1 MPSSFGAVDIP
12 ILAKLTWDLHNQ
24 CLALSKDG
32 PDGFKRLVTELG
44 SLQGTLR
51 TFGGDSES
59 NLSLFEKMDED
70 RKQTLQRSLSA
81 CFKTLHGLK
90 ELLARF
96 QGVEI
101 GDGHSLWRRIKWVT
115 QRTHV
120 EDIRSKIMVHTC
132 NLGLCISSIGNDSLV
147 RIENSMALA
156 MEEDEEIIFST
167 EPSPVRETDSI
178 VSPMTPDAVELP
190 ANDENYSPQPV
201 RTKVAELADTRIS
214 IDSASDFKH
223 ASTSSESAITGSEV
237 SLLNGVSPTSWLSLN
252 TSPPITTPHI
262 AHSRARSEQLL
273 FGGSI
278 DGRALDDK
286 TRSNDCLVE
295 KQFSIYSDDYASIDD
310 GHPRVMEA
318 VTSAM
323 QHLHHVRHQ
332 EQVSRPIRVE
342 PQNQL
347 HRPSSEILK
356 LFEVSVNY
364 ELQIRRLIARDW
376 LRVSTWWLLKVGSF
390 CWNDILLLTIEKKAR
405 ATLANCN
412 RHIYSSARGSL
423 TPSTE
428 SKSNGNQAYLDILKA
443 SYVLYD
449 IVLADAASP
458 APLLDE
464 DRKSIVELS
473 ENLNEEISQY
483 TSIDIPELSSL
494 RAQNTELW
502 EPMQPEETPDNGI
515 DLELGLENL
524 RWVAVD
530 LEDAGNEHEKVLY
543 RTFVNAGIGGKKS
556 RMRTKGAPYMLLL
569 ATREGESEPKIV
581 LCNQSGTLC
590 LERDFTLE
598 DLPPLVQ
605 LSNST
610 LTGFPGS
617 RVLEPIPFKFEEMS
631 VSISF
636 QFQADLS
643 HCINIS
649 KAYFDAVAQRE
660 PVDSTNFTETVIFKS
675 SVQVFEQLN
684 TPTMKSMN
692 PPVMLKSCEVRI
704 LERSFGEVWR
714 NTRRMVISSSAAE
727 KAPRIIELFMPLSGV
742 LVKRDDSSRQVL
754 LQWSDTCQA
763 RSDKTDGNYNTL
775 HSYVYDETAPNL
787 GIGLQFSKQELAEE
801 FQGAVLEMNFRHGF
815 SWSQPSSSG
824 LVYDVVDAGTEHKQ
838 YKAILVLRNRT
849 SWQYSDLYFVYR
861 DADYTYDHTTHSI
874 CFPRIYCTDYI
885 STHVDQLYQPETPV
899 TFSHCEKKTN
909 QTTIEFGTE
918 IAARSFLTSLSPL
931 YELLYSRR
939 VQNISAKTNAILG
952 FQKLGKGGLE
962 LQVWRRGTLFQLA
975 ARWYGTVS
983 DKWFTMAI
991 PSAFVDASKDNT
1003 RVILPRTTFLRGT
1016 TLDMM
1021 NIMARAP
1028 KSPNVKN
1035 KEAAISISFQTSEG
1049 KSKSEISDQCF
1060 DCGHIANSLRLL

>member
-1 MPSSFGAVDIP
+1 MPSSFGVVDIP

-24 CLALSKDG
+24 CLALSKDD
-32 PDGFKRLVTELG
+32 PDGFKKLVTELS

-51 TFGGDSES
+51 TFGGDSGS
-59 NLSLFEKMDED
+59 DLSLFEKMDED
-70 RKQTLQRSLSA
+70 RKQTLQRSLST

-90 ELLARF
+90 KLLARF
-96 QGVEI
+96 QGVGI
-101 GDGHSLWRRIKWVT
+101 SDGHSLWRRIKWVT

-190 ANDENYSPQPV
+190 ANDENYAPQPV

-237 SLLNGVSPTSWLSLN
+237 SLLNGASPTSWLSLN
-252 TSPPITTPHI
+252 TSPPITTPQI

-286 TRSNDCLVE
+286 TRSNDDCLIE

-347 HRPSSEILK
+347 HRPSPEILK

-376 LRVSTWWLLKVGSF
+376 LRVATWWLL
-390 CWNDILLLTIEKKAR
+390 KAR

-412 RHIYSSARGSL
+412 RHIYFSARGSL

-473 ENLNEEISQY
+473 ENLNEELSQY

-494 RAQNTELW
+494 QAQNTELW

-515 DLELGLENL
+515 DLDLGLENL

-675 SVQVFEQLN
+675 SVEVFEQLN

-704 LERSFGEVWR
+704 LERSFGESWR

-742 LVKRDDSSRQVL
+742 LIKRDDSSRQVL

-815 SWSQPSSSG
+815 SWSQPGSSG
-824 LVYDVVDAGTEHKQ
+824 LVYDLVDAGTEHKQ

-849 SWQYSDLYFVYR
+849 YWQYSDLYFVYR

-918 IAARSFLTSLSPL
+918 VTARSFLTSLSPL

-939 VQNISAKTNAILG
+939 VQNLSTKTNAILG
-952 FQKLGKGGLE
+952 FQKLGKGNIE
-962 LQVWRRGTLFQLA
+962 LQVWRRGTSFQLA

-1003 RVILPRTTFLRGT
+1003 RVILPRTTFLRGA

-1035 KEAAISISFQTSEG
+1035 KEAAISISFQASEDRDG
-1049 KSKSEISDQCF
+1049 FLAVLQGQQLPKF
-1060 DCGHIANSLRLL
+1060 A